1 MALVVLSLAPLVCA
15 AGVFPRS
22 PLGVAG
28 YARGGR
34 PLVARPPAGPAARA
48 PRALSPSSRPSPVF
62 DARCRLARYPPGC
75 AVPNVSCG
83 RPCRALPGPL
93 PRAGNIFVPG
103 LGLTARASRPRSAP
117 GALPPPQLSPL
128 VCMPLYGCRLS
139 FEYFCSTSTFALY
152 NRCIFVLFNV
162 V

>member
-1 MALVVLSLAPLVCA
+1 MLSLAPLVCA

-22 PLGVAG
+22 PLGAAG

-103 LGLTARASRPRSAP
+103 LGLTARALRPPVRSGGVAPSAP
-117 GALPPPQLSPL
+117 RLCSGDVAPSAAFPVSSYGLVWLSL
-128 VCMPLYGCRLS
+128 KL
-139 FEYFCSTSTFALY
+139 
-152 NRCIFVLFNV
+152 
-162 V
+162 